1 MDWSG
6 SYASAFRVERV
17 DPVTWEQCGTLV
29 NVDEI
34 EIERD
39 STDDAPMIETA
50 SMKIT
55 SDPLEPFEAGWLRIT
70 IDAVQDSSSESEP
83 VATLWFD
90 SESGRYDKGFREDEL
105 VGTSVLR
112 QASGDVKIGD
122 GAWASKGIDG
132 ARWCADRLSEHIDA
146 PVHIDSDGFEL
157 AESIVFDLD
166 SSVLEAVWAVLT
178 PNGWIIRIDGRGEV
192 HICEKPS
199 SESLVLDRTGSCS
212 LIPGTEYGDGKLT
225 YSREWSPGVG
235 PFSVVRASVPEYG
248 LSGLYRVV
256 SQRLSCTHGIVV
268 EECVEAIGD
277 A

>member
-1 MDWSG
+1 MDWFG
-6 SYASAFRVERV
+6 SYTSTFRVERV

-39 STDDAPMIETA
+39 GTDKAPMIETA
-50 SMKIT
+50 SMKVT
-55 SDPLEPFEAGWLRIT
+55 SDPLEPFESGWLRIT
-70 IDAVQDSSSESEP
+70 IDAVQGNSSESEP

-90 SESGRYDKGFREDEL
+90 SESGRYDKGFREDNL

-132 ARWCADRLSEHIDA
+132 SRWCADVLSEFIDA
-146 PVHIDSDGFEL
+146 PVHIDDGGFEL
-157 AESIVFDLD
+157 SESIVFDLD
-166 SSVLEAVWAVLT
+166 ASVLEAVWSVLT

-192 HICEKPS
+192 HLCKKPS
-199 SESLVLDRTGSCS
+199 SESLVLDGAGSCS
-212 LIPGTEYGDGKLT
+212 LIPGTEYGDGKST
-225 YSREWSPGVG
+225 YSREWAPDVG

-248 LSGLYRVV
+248 LDGLYRVM

-268 EECVEAIGD
+268 EECVEAMGD